1 MRIFWRLPLL
11 ALLLAL
17 CAGHASARLVLV
29 VHPDSPIQKLSKP
42 EVINIY
48 MGRYSVIGGSKVN
61 AIDLSPSHEERAQF
75 YRQLVN
81 KTTAEMNAYW
91 SRLIFSGKT
100 EPPLQ
105 VQTTQQLI
113 RMLKEDK
120 NALGYLDSSQ
130 IGTLRIVFEF
140 PPEAP

>member
-1 MRIFWRLPLL
+1 MQTFWRLPLL

-17 CAGHASARLVLV
+17 CTGQACARLVLV
-29 VHPDSPIQKLSKP
+29 VHPDSPIQKLSKH

-48 MGRYSVIGGSKVN
+48 MGRFSVVGNSKVSP
-61 AIDLSPSHEERAQF
+61 IDLPSGQEERVQF
-75 YRQLVN
+75 YRLLVN
-81 KTTAEMNAYW
+81 KSTAEMNAYW

-105 VQTTQQLI
+105 VQSTQQLV

-130 IGTLRIVFEF
+130 ASTLRIVFEF
-140 PPEAP
+140 PPETP